1 MITILGPTATGKTR
15 FAALVADAIGGEIV
29 SADSRQVYNLMNI
42 GTGKDYDDY
51 LVKGKSIPVHLID
64 IVEPGYEYNVFEFK
78 RDAQQSINDIQQR
91 GKVPV
96 LCGGSGMYI
105 EAVIGDY
112 KLFDVPEN
120 QELSNFLNAK
130 TDEELRGILMSYG
143 ETHNTTDVEIRGRLI
158 KAIEIKDYYQRMN
171 ISEAENTLKN
181 NLIFGIDFPRAIVRS
196 RITDRLQSRFDS
208 GMINEVQQLLD
219 KGVPKEMLLR
229 YGLEYRWITR
239 YIDNEISYK
248 EMFERLNIAIHQF
261 SKRQMIWFR
270 RMERKGYDITWVD
283 SQLSDEERINLVL
296 NKMKE
301 AIPKE

>member
-181 NLIFGIDFPRAIVRS
+181 NLIF
-196 RITDRLQSRFDS
+196 
-208 GMINEVQQLLD
+208 
-219 KGVPKEMLLR
+219 
-229 YGLEYRWITR
+229 
-239 YIDNEISYK
+239 
-248 EMFERLNIAIHQF
+248 
-261 SKRQMIWFR
+261 
-270 RMERKGYDITWVD
+270 
-283 SQLSDEERINLVL
+283 
-296 NKMKE
+296 
-301 AIPKE
+301 